1 VNVVGR
7 QVHFYILVEH
17 QLNTPRRMTLRVLEY
32 TLLIWRQWRSDTESG
47 SEDPDAETADLP
59 LVVPIVLHPGPKAW
73 RRVWRLREL
82 IDIPQDLN
90 DWANSFTP
98 DCSFC
103 LVDLAGVPWEKL
115 AEGHL
120 ARAILA
126 AIQGEREGPLG
137 FEQVRRIVSELFEEE
152 HLEVATELA
161 ALLWT
166 FLLQASDL
174 RQDEVRRIVEET
186 IPPEEKEQFMSTA
199 EMLKEEGRQE
209 VLQEA
214 RRAAEALKEEAH
226 REGQQEGRKAALC
239 ESVFD
244 LLESRFGQIP
254 AGLRESVLRIQ
265 DLARLRA
272 LVTQAGICASL
283 EEFVANL

>member
-1 VNVVGR
+1 
-7 QVHFYILVEH
+7 
-17 QLNTPRRMTLRVLEY
+17 
-32 TLLIWRQWRSDTESG
+32 
-47 SEDPDAETADLP
+47 LP

-73 RRVWRLREL
+73 KRVWRLREL
-82 IDIPQDLN
+82 IDIPQGLN
-90 DWANSFTP
+90 DWASSFAP
-98 DCSFC
+98 DCGFC

-126 AIQGEREGPLG
+126 AMQGERQGPLG
-137 FEQVRRIVSELFEEE
+137 FEQVQRIVRELFEEE

-186 IPPEEKEQFMSTA
+186 IPSEEKEQFMSTA
-199 EMLKEEGRQE
+199 EMLKEEGR
-209 VLQEA
+209 
-214 RRAAEALKEEAH
+214 R
-226 REGQQEGRKAALC
+226 EGRKAALR

-254 AGLRESVLRIQ
+254 ADLRESVLRIQ
-265 DLARLRA
+265 DLAQLRA
-272 LVTQAGICASL
+272 LVTQAGTCASL
-283 EEFVANL
+283 DEFLANL